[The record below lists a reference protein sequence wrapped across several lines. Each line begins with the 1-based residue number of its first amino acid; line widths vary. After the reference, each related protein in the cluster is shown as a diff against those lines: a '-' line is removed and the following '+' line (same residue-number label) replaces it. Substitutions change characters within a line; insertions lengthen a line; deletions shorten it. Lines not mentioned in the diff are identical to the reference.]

1 MMQWIP
7 NPVQVAARLIGSEDC
22 LQFDGKNA
30 ASKHAGCRKRKPIRP
45 TGCKVV
51 MTVLAATIFSSH
63 VLAQQ
68 APVQKPDSP
77 PVGMQ
82 IVSTAGEPELRV
94 DGVPFFIHAA
104 QFDYFRIP
112 ADLWFRSL
120 ERYREL
126 GINTIDLRIPWNW
139 HELSDGEFDFDG
151 HTNPRRNLGG
161 LLQLIAEKH
170 LKIVARPGPL
180 IGDHWRNAG
189 YPSWL
194 LRYSDYKMSESDI
207 DAGLAPSDAELATRD
222 GDAAARDWLGN
233 ETHMTYARR
242 WLTAIGRVLAP
253 YGSRNTVPVTE
264 PGEHE
269 GETQEK
275 EISGPLLFVALEDA
289 VSIRSES
296 GAPDLSRY
304 LSELRRALARGG
316 LDAATFLNAASILA
330 HGAPPLSITAA
341 TEDAKAV
348 GLTGE
353 WLYKPSTEPPGSRT
367 DASFSESHDR
377 ARLTA
382 LDPSSL
388 SFLANSLATQ
398 PDFPP
403 LLSGLATTT
412 FVPAGDIRTAQPPPE
427 NMLLASR
434 LLVGSGARGITYT
447 PLQDTL
453 TPAGWGTP
461 AAARY
466 FRWDAALDLAG
477 NREPGARGVTRNGQ
491 LISTWSAMLASSHA
505 RADFGIVDLRTCLG
519 AAPADE
525 AAASHIARMIEQ
537 TFRVSAL
544 AGYTPELLN
553 PAVQSVERLLR
564 NAAILLPV
572 PQGNGTILPLAQKAQ
587 AALVEF
593 VKRGGVLIYF
603 PSRPPGALLEPLWQ
617 AAPASPATS
626 ENITEWPFE
635 RGRVIASSND
645 FYSWVSLAEN
655 LAQNRVQAESSPAA
669 ESLTALLARAGAPRS
684 LRRPASN
691 SSNPDVF
698 VAQLVS
704 NEAST
709 TPVRPHACVEEQLC
723 AAALVSVT
731 NISADQP
738 AEESFEIADPG
749 AHASGATSATIPFD
763 VNVPPRESLL
773 LPVHAPLCSA
783 AVDERC
789 EDEVISAGAE
799 LLKAE
804 RDGKILELTFYAPAR
819 ATVRLH
825 LESQPTRVELGEDY
839 RLESPWKQETGELEC
854 SLPRGAAPDYRRV
867 VLVHLRYTPHVVEK
881 PDPAKSHRRGSEYEV
896 FDAVRL
902 PLATDVSI
910 PSGPPLILT
919 GPAGGGQFVIATWNH
934 SDNMRTVDFSLDGA
948 FHGTGSGRIFPG
960 EQSFSRLRFQPAHNS
975 TTADAPAAPVA
986 DGLLRSQLTLRSGR
1000 EHGNTPILFVT
1011 ANEAGNTHYQYD
1023 FDRDGAPE
1031 WVLESNRL
1039 RMIVSP
1045 ADGGRALAFV
1055 NKSTNDDLIALG
1067 GALHDFLVPAASA
1080 PAGMLATGD
1089 FASNRAYSA
1098 AWVEEEQG
1106 TGLQLA
1112 YSERKN
1118 SLVGLHVEKILR
1130 LTAPETI
1137 EATYRVSLGEAVPS
1151 DPTNGPARE
1160 QSFIS
1165 TLSVPAFAS
1174 EDESTHFCWQPAVSS
1189 GPNTTPAATAKSAS
1203 DKHCEDFVVSGEPI
1217 MIPAEI
1223 TRLEIHSS
1231 GRTTLTVE
1239 WTSARA
1245 MIVPRSFSA
1254 QVEFAIPAPWPGTAP
1269 AEFTLRYTVGE
1280 PGP

>member
-1 MMQWIP
+1 MPQWNP
-7 NPVQVAARLIGSEDC
+7 NPVQVAARLVRSEDC
-22 LQFDGKNA
+22 LQFAGKNA
-30 ASKHAGCRKRKPIRP
+30 ASEHAGYKKPKPFRRAGRTFFIAI
-45 TGCKVV
+45 
-51 MTVLAATIFSSH
+51 LAAAFFSTY

-68 APVQKPDSP
+68 PPAQKPVGP
-77 PVGMQ
+77 PAGLE
-82 IVSTAGEPELRV
+82 IVSIAGEPELRV
-94 DGVPFFIHAA
+94 NGVPFFIHAA

-120 ERYREL
+120 ERYKEL

-139 HELSDGEFDFDG
+139 HELSDAEFDFDG
-151 HTNPRRNLGG
+151 HTNPRRNLRG
-161 LLQLIAEKH
+161 LLQLIAEEH
-170 LKIVARPGPL
+170 LKIVARPGPP

-189 YPSWL
+189 YPAWL
-194 LRYSDYKMSESDI
+194 LRYSDYKISESDI
-207 DAGLAPSDAELATRD
+207 NAGFAPSDAELATRD
-222 GDAAARDWLGN
+222 GDAAAHHWLAN

-242 WLTAIGRVLAP
+242 WLTAIARELAP
-253 YGSRNTVPVTE
+253 YSSRNTVPVTE
-264 PGEHE
+264 PSDRE

-275 EISGPLLFVALEDA
+275 EINGPLLFVTLEDA
-289 VSIRSES
+289 VSIRTDS
-296 GAPDLSRY
+296 GAPELSRY

-316 LDAATFLNAASILA
+316 LDTATFVNVPSILA
-330 HGAPPLSITAA
+330 QGAPPLSITSA
-341 TEDAKAV
+341 TEDPKGV

-353 WLYKPSTEPPGSRT
+353 WLYKPSSGPPGSRT
-367 DASFSESHDR
+367 EASVAESHDS

-382 LDPSSL
+382 LDASSL

-403 LLSGLATTT
+403 LLSGLAATT
-412 FVPAGDIRTAQPPPE
+412 FAPADDIRAAQPPPE

-434 LLVGSGARGITYT
+434 LLLGSGVRGITYT

-477 NREPGARGVTRNGQ
+477 NREPGARGVTRNGH
-491 LISTWSAMLASSHA
+491 LISTWGAMLASSHP

-519 AAPADE
+519 AAPADQ
-525 AAASHIARMIEQ
+525 AAASQIARTMEQ
-537 TFRVSAL
+537 IFRVSAL
-544 AGYTPELLN
+544 AGFTPELLN
-553 PAVQSVERLLR
+553 PSAQSVERLLR
-564 NAAILLPV
+564 NTVILLPV
-572 PQGNGTILPLAQKAQ
+572 LERNDSNLPLSEKAQ
-587 AALVEF
+587 TALVEF
-593 VKRGGVLIYF
+593 VKQGGVLVYF
-603 PSRPPGALLEPLWQ
+603 PSRPPGALFGPLWQ
-617 AAPASPATS
+617 AAPASPVTS
-626 ENITEWPFE
+626 ENIAEWPLE

-645 FYSWVSLAEN
+645 FYSWVSLAED
-655 LAQNRVQAESSPAA
+655 LAQNRAQSESSRAT
-669 ESLTALLARAGAPRS
+669 ESLTTLLARAGAPRS
-684 LRRPASN
+684 LRRTASSN
-691 SSNPDVF
+691 INPDVF
-698 VAQLVS
+698 VSQLVS
-704 NEAST
+704 NESST
-709 TPVRPHACVEEQLC
+709 TLARPHACVEEQLC
-723 AAALVSVT
+723 AAALVSIT
-731 NISADQP
+731 NLSADQP
-738 AEESFEIADPG
+738 AEESFEITDPG
-749 AHASGATSATIPFD
+749 AHASGVTSANIPFV
-763 VNVPPRESLL
+763 VNVPARESLL
-773 LPVHAPLCSA
+773 LPVHASLCSA

-789 EDEVISAGAE
+789 EDEVISSGAE
-799 LLKAE
+799 LLKAD

-825 LESQPTRVELGEDY
+825 LESQPTRVELGEDF
-839 RLESPWKQETGELEC
+839 RVETQWKQETAELEC
-854 SLPRGAAPDYRRV
+854 SLLRGAAPDYRRV
-867 VLVHLRYTPHVVEK
+867 LLVHLRYTPHVVEK
-881 PDPAKSHRRGSEYEV
+881 PDPTKIHRHGSEYEV
-896 FDAVRL
+896 LDAVRL
-902 PLATDVSI
+902 PLATDSSI
-910 PSGPPLILT
+910 PSSPPLMLT
-919 GPAGGGQFVIATWNH
+919 GPGGGGQMVIAAWNH
-934 SDNMRTVDFSLDGA
+934 SDNMRTVEFNLDGA

-986 DGLLRSQLTLRSGR
+986 DSLLRGQLTLRSGR

-1067 GALHDFLVPAASA
+1067 GSLHDFLVPAASA
-1080 PAGMLATGD
+1080 PAATFASGD

-1098 AWVEEEQG
+1098 AWMEEEQG
-1106 TGLQLA
+1106 TGLRLA
-1112 YSERKN
+1112 YAEREN
-1118 SLVGLHVEKILR
+1118 SLVGLHVEKTLR

-1137 EATYRVSLGEAVPS
+1137 EAAYRVSLGEAAPS
-1151 DPTNGPARE
+1151 EPTNGSAPE

-1165 TLSVPAFAS
+1165 MLSVPAFAS
-1174 EDESTHFCWQPAVSS
+1174 EDESTHFCWQPSVSS
-1189 GPNTTPAATAKSAS
+1189 APSTTPGAKAKSAS
-1203 DKHCEDFVVSGEPI
+1203 DKHCEDFDLSGEPV
-1217 MIPAEI
+1217 MIPSEI
-1223 TRLEIHSS
+1223 TRLEIHST

-1245 MIVPRSFSA
+1245 TIVPRNFSA
-1254 QVEFAIPAPWPGTAP
+1254 QVEFAIPAPLPGAAP